1 MKKLKLLALGATV
14 AMGLNAVASAPA
26 LAQAEPILGQL
37 TLFGTDWCPR
47 GWAKAN
53 GALLPISQNAALFS
67 LLGTTYGG
75 NGQTNFALP
84 DLQGRAPVSYS
95 ANMPIGLATGS
106 STVTLT
112 VNQMPAHN
120 HLIVASSQGP
130 STGNPSGGSL
140 ATFPPAQPIYSS
152 SGTTPSVPMNAQI
165 LSHTGGS
172 QPINVQS
179 PILAMN
185 WCIATVGIF
194 PSRP

>member
-1 MKKLKLLALGATV
+1 MNKLKLLALGATM
-14 AMGLNAVASAPA
+14 AMGLNAAASAPVM
-26 LAQAEPILGQL
+26 AQIDPIIGQV

-67 LLGTTYGG
+67 LIGTTYGG

-95 ANMPIGLATGS
+95 TSLPIGAAVGS

-112 VNQMPAHN
+112 VGQMPAHN
-120 HLIVASSQGP
+120 HLVAASSQSP

-140 ATFPPAQPIYSS
+140 ATYPSTQPIYATSAA
-152 SGTTPSVPMNAQI
+152 TPNVPMNAEI
-165 LSHTGGS
+165 LTHTGGS